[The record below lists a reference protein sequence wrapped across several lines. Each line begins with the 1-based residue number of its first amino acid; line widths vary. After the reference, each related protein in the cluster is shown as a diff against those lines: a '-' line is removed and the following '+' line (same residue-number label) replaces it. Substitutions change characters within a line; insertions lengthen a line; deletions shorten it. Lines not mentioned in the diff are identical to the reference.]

1 MLVLGKGQSNSFD
14 AQVFATAP
22 SFIRHN
28 LLSYLN
34 HKENYETLGSL
45 FEPLADDYAV
55 ITYSQRLWGFFR
67 ELFHISIKTIF
78 ELFNIDDDFQ
88 SYLNALNEG
97 ITASKPIRGCET

>member
-1 MLVLGKGQSNSFD
+1 MLLLGKGQSNSFD

-45 FEPLADDYAV
+45 FEHLADDYAV
-55 ITYSQRLWGFFR
+55 ITYSQKLWGFFR
-67 ELFHISIKTIF
+67 ELFHISMKTIF